1 MGRGV
6 VWWGGVGYGGTA
18 LLSGDHYHA
27 LDAKNRLTIPKAFRS
42 ALAEGLVVTRAP
54 DRCLEV
60 YPTAGWEEKVQN
72 AVPDGPLT
80 TEERQYQRLMLHRAV
95 PGELDSVGRIVLN
108 DRLLQHAGITR
119 DVVVAGTGTY
129 LEVWDREAFEAQDE
143 QNGANAVDL
152 ANAVALA
159 RR

>member
-1 MGRGV
+1 M
-6 VWWGGVGYGGTA
+6 
-18 LLSGDHYHA
+18 LCGDHYHA

-42 ALAEGLVVTRAP
+42 ELAQGFVVTRAP

-60 YPTAGWEEKVQN
+60 YPMARWEEKVQN

-80 TEERQYQRLMLHRAV
+80 SEERQYQRLLLHRAV
-95 PGELDSVGRIVLN
+95 PGELDSVGRILLN

-119 DVVVAGTGTY
+119 DVVVAGTRTY
-129 LEVWDREAFEAQDE
+129 LELWDRDAFEAQDE
-143 QNGANAVDL
+143 QNRANAPDL
-152 ANAVALA
+152 ADAVALA